1 MEQETWRHRL
11 LFKISREYH
20 KKLPKD
26 YCNSDLEIYLL
37 LQIGITQMGTNNF
50 HDIVINRKQCSGF
63 FTNLSNSPYE
73 YSNKNI
79 KSTIQIKPEIK

>member
-11 LFKISREYH
+11 LFKISRKYH
-20 KKLPKD
+20 KKLSKD

-63 FTNLSNSPYE
+63 FTNLSNSPQIDNSHCANE
-73 YSNKNI
+73 VRLLRQYSN
-79 KSTIQIKPEIK
+79 